1 MMHEYGASSLVDEF
15 FGMDSSFIKNEKE
28 QQVLSNFMD
37 IFNFKFRSLL
47 DYYDVSSR
55 NKLYGFLI
63 KNEDMFVLLE
73 DIKPILEKF
82 FLNKKFVIKIIEDPE
97 INNDIRLVVYIQL
110 NYSEEDLDEV
120 LNKLNR
126 INSKIRPI
134 KRRLNLLNNFLVD
147 VVCL

>member
-1 MMHEYGASSLVDEF
+1 
-15 FGMDSSFIKNEKE
+15 
-28 QQVLSNFMD
+28 MD